1 MNFNELKQILEDEL
15 GVIHLSDIARE
26 LGVSPQTVNN
36 WKNRDSIPYK
46 YIKKVK
52 NIQAKEATQRYGAG
66 IDKGIFSFFEM
77 DAFS

>member
-15 GVIHLSDIARE
+15 GVVHLSDIARE

-36 WKNRDSIPYK
+36 WKNRDTIPYK

-52 NIQAKEATQRYGAG
+52 NIQAKKIKQ
-66 IDKGIFSFFEM
+66 KL
-77 DAFS
+77 